1 MPGPAGGLQKFA
13 PCLSAG
19 LSSPLYMKRI
29 LLAAALLALPA
40 FARPALHTWT
50 DKDGVYHVSDEPP
63 PEPARSSPRRS
74 VPPAVPA
81 KRADRWW
88 ERRNDA
94 PPDEIDRAAQ
104 VNNIP
109 AELVRAVIWA
119 ESNGD
124 SSARS
129 HAGAVGLMQLMPQT
143 AGEMFVRDP
152 VDPAQNI
159 QGGTRYLRWL
169 ANQFQGDMLL
179 TLAAYN
185 AGPEAVRKYGG
196 VPPFE
201 ETRQYCKKV
210 MAYYRQ
216 LKAQSAQG
224 KLASNQEPGK

>member
-1 MPGPAGGLQKFA
+1 M
-13 PCLSAG
+13 
-19 LSSPLYMKRI
+19 MRT
-29 LLAAALLALPA
+29 LLTALLIAAPA

-50 DKDGVYHVSDEPP
+50 DKDGVLHISDDPP
-63 PEPARSSPRRS
+63 PPPSRVRNSPRKTT
-74 VPPAVPA
+74 PAAPA

-88 ERRNDA
+88 ERRSDA

-104 VNNIP
+104 LNNIP

-119 ESNGD
+119 ESGGD

-143 AGEMFVRDP
+143 AGEMYVQDAI
-152 VDPAQNI
+152 DPAQNI

-169 ANQFQGDMLL
+169 ANQFRGDMLL

-185 AGPEAVRKYGG
+185 AGPDAVRKYGG
-196 VPPFE
+196 VPPFD

-216 LKAQSAQG
+216 LKAQSVHE
-224 KLASNQEPGK
+224 KLASSQEPEK